1 MIRKRIAALAVAS
14 TVALGAATIDTP
26 TAVAEPE
33 QPAPEAAQAQ
43 LSSGGGMDE
52 VKKALSAMIAI
63 PLGLSSIGLGLFA
76 PQEYTCEGLVP
87 YLCFDKHKK

>member
-33 QPAPEAAQAQ
+33 RSTSTAVFWWRH
-43 LSSGGGMDE
+43 G
-52 VKKALSAMIAI
+52 
-63 PLGLSSIGLGLFA
+63 
-76 PQEYTCEGLVP
+76 
-87 YLCFDKHKK
+87 

>member
-1 MIRKRIAALAVAS
+1 
-14 TVALGAATIDTP
+14 
-26 TAVAEPE
+26 
-33 QPAPEAAQAQ
+33 
-43 LSSGGGMDE
+43 MDE